1 MMMVMCWEGNF
12 FDYRACFMEI
22 GDLQEYSAKFLS
34 WFSGYS
40 VLSDIEHNFEVAYSI
55 KYLSVMKL
63 DF

>member
-1 MMMVMCWEGNF
+1 
-12 FDYRACFMEI
+12 MEI

>member
-1 MMMVMCWEGNF
+1 
-12 FDYRACFMEI
+12 MEI

-55 KYLSVMKL
+55 KYLCYEVRFL
-63 DF
+63 IPVW